1 MSPLFLLASLALAVT
16 PGPGVLFIVARALA
30 AGRRAALLS
39 VAGVALGNFANA
51 VAAALGLA
59 AVLASSSM
67 AFTVLKWAGAAYLLY
82 LGLRAWRAPAAT
94 VESSALLDAS
104 VDGRGPAGKE
114 ATAAADS
121 PRAAPGSFREAF
133 WVALLNPKTT
143 LFFAAFLPPFV
154 QPGASVLAQTLGLG
168 ATFVAIAAVTDTA
181 YALGAAWLRP
191 WLSRG
196 PRLQVWG
203 RRASAAVYVL
213 LGVFAALAEHRP
225 ATR

>member
-82 LGLRAWRAPAAT
+82 LGLRAWRAPPAT
-94 VESSALLDAS
+94 
-104 VDGRGPAGKE
+104 
-114 ATAAADS
+114 TDS
-121 PRAAPGSFREAF
+121 PRAAPGSFREAL

>member
-1 MSPLFLLASLALAVT
+1 MT
-16 PGPGVLFIVARALA
+16 LFIHRLVA
-30 AGRRAALLS
+30 
-39 VAGVALGNFANA
+39 
-51 VAAALGLA
+51 
-59 AVLASSSM
+59 
-67 AFTVLKWAGAAYLLY
+67 
-82 LGLRAWRAPAAT
+82 
-94 VESSALLDAS
+94 
-104 VDGRGPAGKE
+104 
-114 ATAAADS
+114 
-121 PRAAPGSFREAF
+121 EAF
-133 WVALLNPKTT
+133 IPKRSEKYEFVIHLNYNKEDNHVRNLRWSTPLGGLEFGRMHYGFMVALLNPKTT

-154 QPGASVLAQTLGLG
+154 KPGASVLVQTLGLG

-196 PRLQVWG
+196 PRLQAWG